1 MNIAKFC
8 ISHKVATILAVIMIT
23 IFGGIFTTQLQM
35 ALMPLLRALFSDVN
49 PIPVK
54 AALSMLGRAEDNL
67 RLPLVPLDEIKRS
80 HLKKEMEALRLI

>member
-35 ALMPLLRALFSDVN
+35 ALMPDMEAPMAVVICYYNGASPSDMEELVT
-49 PIPVK
+49 
-54 AALSMLGRAEDNL
+54 
-67 RLPLVPLDEIKRS
+67 RLPLCRFPAWMRFPPPL
-80 HLKKEMEALRLI
+80 LTA